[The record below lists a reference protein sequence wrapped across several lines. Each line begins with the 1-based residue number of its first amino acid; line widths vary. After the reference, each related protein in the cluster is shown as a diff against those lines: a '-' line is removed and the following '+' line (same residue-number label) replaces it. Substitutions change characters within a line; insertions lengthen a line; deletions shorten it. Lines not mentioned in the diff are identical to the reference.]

1 MVSINKKCKTKENP
15 NGTIKNWKL
24 KKVKNKNGK
33 IGQKMVVTTTNQKC
47 DRQRKRGTLQTLNN
61 MIGSITGNERR
72 PTCRGRYKVNTQKY
86 YASMLYEIYALSNK
100 CTCEYGTFTGK
111 KQSEYTGKQD
121 CSELSCRVVSQT

>member
-1 MVSINKKCKTKENP
+1 MEKY
-15 NGTIKNWKL
+15 KNWKKL
-24 KKVKNKNGK
+24 K
-33 IGQKMVVTTTNQKC
+33 IEQKRLSQKTYQKC

-72 PTCRGRYKVNTQKY
+72 PTCRGRYKANTQKY
-86 YASMLYEIYALSNK
+86 YASMLYEIYALSNE